1 MGLELAKLSKE
12 QEGGWGPWNF
22 QGTFWNLEFQ
32 GMNFLKKIF
41 SRISNSKLHLW
52 DWDHALTH
60 SITFRGC
67 PFCSQY

>member
-32 GMNFLKKIF
+32 GMNFLKKNFLKNIKF
-41 SRISNSKLHLW
+41 
-52 DWDHALTH
+52 
-60 SITFRGC
+60 
-67 PFCSQY
+67 